1 MARLKNVL
9 IVGGGTAGWL
19 TACYLA
25 KAVNAVDPRS
35 VQVHLVESPDIGL
48 LGVGEATFPSIR
60 GTLAAIGL
68 DERRFL
74 VGATATYKQGIHYRH
89 WVRPPG
95 APGADHFFHPFNA
108 PSQRP
113 GGPELLPYWLL
124 GAAPHGMPFAD
135 AVSMQTM
142 VAEHGRGPK
151 RTRDGNYQGPMNHAF
166 HFDAACFARVLA
178 EHGQQALGVVRH
190 AATVERAER
199 DARGGIAR
207 VVTKEEGEL
216 TADLY
221 VDCTGLRGLLVGQV
235 MQSPFRSRADVLFA
249 DRAIAMQ
256 VPYDTPDAPIPSY
269 TISTAQEAGWIWDI
283 GLQRRRGT
291 GYVYA
296 SRHTCDDRA
305 EAVFRQYLGKAGEG
319 GNATHLQ
326 FETGYRPEPW
336 RKNCVAIG
344 LAGGFV
350 EPLESTGIALIEL
363 ASYLLTHLL
372 PGDTDGMDGAARHFN
387 EMMGARYERIIDFI
401 KMHYCLSQRRDSA
414 FWIDNRDL
422 ASIPDTLRD
431 KLAKW
436 KHRPPHRLDFITD
449 LEMFMPCSWQYILYG
464 MEFQTDLAPMRSAF
478 PHMDA
483 AREEFAMIQRA
494 AGRALEDLPDHRAI
508 IEQLC
513 REYAARATDRRGAP
527 GPPHDPR
534 RLPDAVR
541 NV

>member
-1 MARLKNVL
+1 MARLKKVL

-19 TACYLA
+19 AACYLA
-25 KAVNAVDPRS
+25 RAVHATDPRS

-124 GAAPHGMPFAD
+124 GAAPEGMSFAE
-135 AVSMQTM
+135 AVSMQTTL
-142 VAEHGRGPK
+142 VDHARAP
-151 RTRDGNYQGPMNHAF
+151 RRARDPDYQGPMNHAF

-178 EHGQQALGVVRH
+178 EHGQQTLGVVRH
-190 AATVERAER
+190 MATVERAEL
-199 DARGGIAR
+199 DDDGAIAR
-207 VVTKEEGEL
+207 VVTKEEGDL

-221 VDCTGLRGLLVGQV
+221 VDCTGLRGKLIGEV

-249 DRAIAMQ
+249 DRAVAMQ

-283 GLQRRRGT
+283 GLQKRRGV
-291 GYVYA
+291 GYVYS
-296 SRHTCDDRA
+296 SRHTSDDRA
-305 EAVFRQYLGKAGEG
+305 EAVFRRHVGTSGDGLKAM
-319 GNATHLQ
+319 HIK
-326 FETGYRPEPW
+326 FETGYRPEHW
-336 RKNCVAIG
+336 RKNCVAVG

-363 ASYLLTHLL
+363 ASYLLAHLL
-372 PGDTDGMDGAARHFN
+372 PGGTDDMQGAARHFN
-387 EMMGARYERIIDFI
+387 EMMVARYDRIIDFI
-401 KMHYCLSQRRDSA
+401 KMHYCLSQRRDSS
-414 FWIDNRDL
+414 FWVDNCAE
-422 ASIPDTLRD
+422 ASIPQSLRD
-431 KLAKW
+431 KLLKW
-436 KHRPPHRLDFITD
+436 KERPPHRLDFVTD
-449 LEMFMPCSWQYILYG
+449 LEMFMPASWQYVLYG
-464 MEFQTDLAPMRSAF
+464 MEFRTDLEARRGTY
-478 PHMDA
+478 PHMEA
-483 AREEFAMIQRA
+483 ARREFAMIRQA
-494 AGRALEDLPDHRAI
+494 AAQALDDLPDHRALV
-508 IEQLC
+508 EQLG
-513 REYAARATDRRGAP
+513 REYSQRR
-527 GPPHDPR
+527 
-534 RLPDAVR
+534 
-541 NV
+541 